1 MESQSVCC
9 PLPLPLGPRTDAP
22 LCLCVCC
29 LTWQYKREP
38 VLTRARLVNSM
49 LMGLV
54 LGLVYFQQEATYKAV
69 QNKLGVLFII
79 TINQTISSMFG
90 VVQVHKPAPRLFY
103 CPHLSA

>member
-1 MESQSVCC
+1 V
-9 PLPLPLGPRTDAP
+9 
-22 LCLCVCC
+22 
-29 LTWQYKREP
+29 TWQYKREP

-90 VVQVHKPAPRLFY
+90 VVQVEKKRIYL
-103 CPHLSA
+103 HLSYEAFLHEWTNM